1 MSKNKNINIIY
12 SNLYLFNE
20 KKNQKKIFSNNSL
33 YNGKITQKLLNEFK
47 MPILTTLIR
56 KKIFKKN
63 KFEKKYNIIGDFDFF
78 VKISLNE
85 KILSTQEPLAFYRI
99 HPSSMSTRRLDLNI
113 SELEKW
119 VNHNKTKKQFKDYSF
134 SQINK
139 KIKTLKIKYNLL
151 FGNRLK
157 AFKFLFQK
165 PIEFHNFKFFPFFFL
180 PNKIIKIFF

>member
-1 MSKNKNINIIY
+1 MEATEIFERNYDSTAKIVINRGGTRSSK
-12 SNLYLFNE
+12 
-20 KKNQKKIFSNNSL
+20 
-33 YNGKITQKLLNEFK
+33 TW
-47 MPILTTLIR
+47 
-56 KKIFKKN
+56 
-63 KFEKKYNIIGDFDFF
+63 
-78 VKISLNE
+78 SLNQLCALWLISGNYGNGMYVSE
-85 KILSTQEPLAFYRI
+85 GVWTTVRKYRTNLDGTVIRDFEDILKAEDWYNSV
-99 HPSSMSTRRLDLNI
+99 D
-113 SELEKW
+113 
-119 VNHNKTKKQFKDYSF
+119 HNKTKKQFKDYSF